1 MQAYRNTYILE
12 NNTLIINLPESFS
25 HKSVEVIVLTAV
37 DSINAES
44 NLKKRKSESI
54 KRLLSLSVWDDE
66 DDLY

>member
-25 HKSVEVIVLTAV
+25 HKSVDVIVLPAV
-37 DSINAES
+37 DSTNAES
-44 NLKKRKSESI
+44 NLKFKKSESI

-66 DDLY
+66 DDLS